1 MGNIDTRSREILLKI
16 VFYGVGRCGKTTT
29 LKSIHDMTPT
39 SRRSGMVSLAT
50 QTDRTLYFDYL
61 PVSVSRVGKYEVRLQ
76 LYTVPGQVFY
86 RATRKI
92 VLRGADGV
100 VFVADSQRSMRDG
113 NLVSLDDLNEN
124 LAEQHLSFEDMP
136 LVFQYNKRDLSD
148 IFSVEEM
155 EGYLNYL
162 GAPSIST
169 VALRGE
175 GLREVLTEITKLTVR
190 NFVAKNMPST

>member
-1 MGNIDTRSREILLKI
+1 MGSVDVRAKEILLKI

-29 LKSIHDMTPT
+29 LKSIHAMSPPAN
-39 SRRSGMVSLAT
+39 RSDMVSLAT

-61 PVSVSRVGKYEVRLQ
+61 PVSVSRVGQYTVRLQ

-86 RATRKI
+86 RATRKL

-124 LAEQHLSFEDMP
+124 LAQDGLALEDMP
-136 LVFQYNKRDLSD
+136 LVFQYNKRDLTD
-148 IFSVEEM
+148 ISSVDEM
-155 EGYLNYL
+155 QSYLNYMSVP
-162 GAPSIST
+162 AFPTI
-169 VALRGE
+169 AEQGE
-175 GLREVLTEITKLTVR
+175 GVRDVLAEITKLTVKS
-190 NFVAKNMPST
+190 FVARNVTA